1 MYNSGNLKRLGI
13 AMGIFGKKS
22 KINPESFKF
31 NAERKFQSKQ
41 RDDFSPDAFTFRHA
55 NILMTIAMAKS
66 WLGDDECISA
76 TKFYKDLKIDDVPDW
91 VQEIEVHKSL
101 ISTDRYFEKATR
113 IGWSESKIGKKFQE
127 QAERVGALTHLMPCP
142 QDLSQDI
149 LTGNWKLCDGTTL
162 IQMGE
167 VWRDNS
173 NGKEFIYWHIDAL
186 VRTRPPLLKPENDLA
201 IKLFIPY
208 IFQSASYLSESPF
221 PSTPIVMKSR
231 EAQFGFADKKD
242 IPKIAI
248 HTENNCRNFGTTYEG
263 DQMQAIFLW
272 TPQITRYGYIFEEKD
287 ISGTMDEALIT
298 VFDALPKVG
307 DILADGYCNWG
318 PDSELSFQASCFA
331 DCSIFSPE
339 EYAPIFIGEYVPGSL
354 YAELDFR
361 ALHVYNNSYQA
372 LHEGMQVDNAE
383 LVNAG
388 VSGLYDLIN
397 NGFGSSIAH
406 SVNSLIYAQFNN
418 QEAFLVDK
426 SEPGYQDWL
435 HKAKLFLN
443 FVTKLDID
451 FQNANA
457 YSNLAWIHVDEG
469 EYSEAQDCVSAGLRI
484 LESSNPNKSVSLLW
498 AAHPKALLP
507 IKLELM
513 MHQVT
518 IFMEK
523 DKNELAN
530 SLAKEIIQIAKENDY
545 DDGSV
550 LAAGYIL
557 SLSDT
562 GTPRN

>member
-1 MYNSGNLKRLGI
+1 
-13 AMGIFGKKS
+13 MGIFGKKS
-22 KINPESFKF
+22 KIKPEYFKF
-31 NAERKFQSKQ
+31 SSERKFQSKQ
-41 RDDFSPDAFTFRHA
+41 RDEFGPEAFTFRHA
-55 NILMTIAMAKS
+55 NILMTIAMAKN

-76 TKFYKDLKIDDVPDW
+76 TKFYKDLKINDVPDW
-91 VQEIEVHKSL
+91 AEEIEVHKSL
-101 ISTDRYFEKATR
+101 VNTDRYFEKATR

-127 QAERVGALTHLMPCP
+127 QAERVGALTHLMPSP

-149 LTGNWKLCDGTTL
+149 LAGNWKLCDGTTL

-167 VWRDNS
+167 VWKDNS
-173 NGKEFIYWHIDAL
+173 NGQEFIYWHIDAL
-186 VRTRPPLLKPENDLA
+186 VRTRPPILKPENDLA
-201 IKLFIPY
+201 TKLYLPY
-208 IFQSASYLSESPF
+208 LFQSASYLSESPF

-231 EAQFGFADKKD
+231 EAQFGYTDKKD

-272 TPQITRYGYIFEEKD
+272 TPQITRYGYVFEDKD

-331 DCSIFSPE
+331 DRSLFSPE

-372 LHEGMQVDNAE
+372 FYEGMQEDNEE

-388 VSGLYDLIN
+388 MGGFYDLIN
-397 NGFGSSIAH
+397 NGCGSSVGH
-406 SVNSLIYAQFNN
+406 SVNALIFAQFNN
-418 QEAFLVDK
+418 PESFLGEK
-426 SEPGYQDWL
+426 SEPRYQEWL
-435 HKAKLFLN
+435 HDSKMFLK
-443 FVTKLDID
+443 FVTKFDID

-457 YSNLAWIHVDEG
+457 YSNLALIHIDEG
-469 EYSEAQDCVSAGLRI
+469 EFAEAQKCVTAGLHI
-484 LESSNPNKSVSLLW
+484 LETANPNKSVSLLW
-498 AAHPKALLP
+498 ESNPKAILP

-513 MHQVT
+513 MHQVS
-518 IFMEK
+518 IHMEK
-523 DKNELAN
+523 DEKALAN
-530 SLAKEIIQIAKENDY
+530 KLAKEIVRIANENDY
-545 DDGSV
+545 DDGNV
-550 LAAGYIL
+550 LAASYVL
-557 SLSDT
+557 SQSDT
-562 GTPRN
+562 GRPRN

>member
-1 MYNSGNLKRLGI
+1 
-13 AMGIFGKKS
+13 MGIFGKKS
-22 KINPESFKF
+22 KIKPEYFKF
-31 NAERKFQSKQ
+31 SSERKFQSKQ
-41 RDDFSPDAFTFRHA
+41 RDEFGPEAFTFRHA
-55 NILMTIAMAKS
+55 NILMTIAMAKN

-76 TKFYKDLKIDDVPDW
+76 TKFYKDLKINNVPDW
-91 VQEIEVHKSL
+91 AEEIEVHKSL
-101 ISTDRYFEKATR
+101 VNTDRYFEKATR

-127 QAERVGALTHLMPCP
+127 QAERVGALTHLMPSP

-149 LTGNWKLCDGTTL
+149 LAGNWKLCDGTTL

-167 VWRDNS
+167 VWKDNS
-173 NGKEFIYWHIDAL
+173 NGQEFIYWHIDAL
-186 VRTRPPLLKPENDLA
+186 VRTRPPILKPENDLA
-201 IKLFIPY
+201 TKLYLPY
-208 IFQSASYLSESPF
+208 LFQSASYLSESPF

-231 EAQFGFADKKD
+231 EAQFGFADKKH

-331 DCSIFSPE
+331 DRSLFSPE
-339 EYAPIFIGEYVPGSL
+339 EYAPIFIGEYVPGSI

-372 LHEGMQVDNAE
+372 FYEGMQEDNEE

-388 VSGLYDLIN
+388 MGGFYDLIN
-397 NGFGSSIAH
+397 NGCGSSVGH
-406 SVNSLIYAQFNN
+406 SVNALIFAQFNN
-418 QEAFLVDK
+418 PESFLGEK
-426 SEPGYQDWL
+426 SEPRYQEWL
-435 HKAKLFLN
+435 HDSKMFLK
-443 FVTKLDID
+443 FVTKFDID

-457 YSNLAWIHVDEG
+457 YSNLALIHIDEG
-469 EYSEAQDCVSAGLRI
+469 EFAEAQKCVTAGLHI
-484 LESSNPNKSVSLLW
+484 LETANPNKSVSLLW
-498 AAHPKALLP
+498 ESNPKAILP

-513 MHQVT
+513 MHQVS
-518 IFMEK
+518 IHMEK
-523 DKNELAN
+523 DEKALAN
-530 SLAKEIIQIAKENDY
+530 KLAKEIVRIANENDY
-545 DDGSV
+545 DDGNV
-550 LAAGYIL
+550 LAASYVL
-557 SLSDT
+557 SQSDT
-562 GTPRN
+562 GRPRN

>member
-1 MYNSGNLKRLGI
+1 
-13 AMGIFGKKS
+13 MGIFGKKS
-22 KINPESFKF
+22 KIKPEYFKF
-31 NAERKFQSKQ
+31 SSERKFQSKQ
-41 RDDFSPDAFTFRHA
+41 RDEFGPEAFTFRHA
-55 NILMTIAMAKS
+55 NILMTIAMAKN

-76 TKFYKDLKIDDVPDW
+76 TKFYKDLKINDVPDW
-91 VQEIEVHKSL
+91 AEEIEVHKSL
-101 ISTDRYFEKATR
+101 VNTDRYFEKSTR

-127 QAERVGALTHLMPCP
+127 QAERVGALTHLMPSP

-149 LTGNWKLCDGTTL
+149 LAGNWKLCDGTTL

-167 VWRDNS
+167 VWKDNS
-173 NGKEFIYWHIDAL
+173 NGQEFIYWHIDAL
-186 VRTRPPLLKPENDLA
+186 VRTRPPILKPENDLA
-201 IKLFIPY
+201 TKLFLPY
-208 IFQSASYLSESPF
+208 LFQSASYLSESPF

-231 EAQFGFADKKD
+231 EAQFGYADKKD

-331 DCSIFSPE
+331 DRSLFSPE
-339 EYAPIFIGEYVPGSL
+339 EYAPIFIGEYVPGSI

-372 LHEGMQVDNAE
+372 LYEGMQEDNEE

-388 VSGLYDLIN
+388 VGGFYDLIN
-397 NGFGSSIAH
+397 NGCGASVGH
-406 SVNSLIYAQFNN
+406 SVNALIFAQFNN
-418 QEAFLVDK
+418 PESFLGEK
-426 SEPGYQDWL
+426 SEPRYQEWL
-435 HKAKLFLN
+435 RDSKMFLK
-443 FVTKLDID
+443 FVTKFDID

-457 YSNLAWIHVDEG
+457 YSNLALIHIDEG
-469 EYSEAQDCVSAGLRI
+469 EFAEAQKCVTAGLHI
-484 LESSNPNKSVSLLW
+484 LETANPNKSVSLLW
-498 AAHPKALLP
+498 ESNPKAILP

-513 MHQVT
+513 MHQVS
-518 IFMEK
+518 IHMENDEK
-523 DKNELAN
+523 ALAN
-530 SLAKEIIQIAKENDY
+530 KLAKEIVRIANENDY
-545 DDGSV
+545 DDGNV
-550 LAAGYIL
+550 LAASYVL
-557 SLSDT
+557 SQSDT
-562 GTPRN
+562 GKPRN

>member
-1 MYNSGNLKRLGI
+1 
-13 AMGIFGKKS
+13 MGIFGKKS
-22 KINPESFKF
+22 KIKPEYFKF
-31 NAERKFQSKQ
+31 SSERKFQSKQ
-41 RDDFSPDAFTFRHA
+41 RDDFGPEAFTFRHA
-55 NILMTIAMAKS
+55 NILMTIAMAKN

-101 ISTDRYFEKATR
+101 IGTDRYFEKATR

-127 QAERVGALTHLMPCP
+127 QAQRVGALTHLMPCP

-201 IKLFIPY
+201 TKLFIPY

-231 EAQFGFADKKD
+231 EAQFGCADKKD

-318 PDSELSFQASCFA
+318 PDSELSLQASCFA
-331 DCSIFSPE
+331 DRSIFSPE
-339 EYAPIFIGEYVPGSL
+339 EYAPIFIGEYVPGSI

-372 LHEGMQVDNAE
+372 LYEGMQEDNEE

-388 VSGLYDLIN
+388 LSGFYDLMN
-397 NGFGSSIAH
+397 YCCGSSVGH
-406 SVNSLIYAQFNN
+406 SVNALIFAQFNN
-418 QEAFLVDK
+418 PESFLGEK
-426 SEPGYQDWL
+426 SEARYQEWL
-435 HKAKLFLN
+435 HDSKMFLN
-443 FVTKLDID
+443 FVTKFDID

-457 YSNLAWIHVDEG
+457 HSNLASIHIDEG
-469 EYSEAQDCVSAGLRI
+469 EFAEAQKCVTAGLHI
-484 LESSNPNKSVSLLW
+484 LETANPNKSVSLLW
-498 AAHPKALLP
+498 DSNPKAILP

-513 MHQVT
+513 MHQVSLH
-518 IFMEK
+518 MEK
-523 DKNELAN
+523 DEKALAN
-530 SLAKEIIQIAKENDY
+530 KLAKEIVGIANENDY
-545 DDGSV
+545 DDGNV
-550 LAAGYIL
+550 LAASYVL
-557 SLSDT
+557 SQSDT
-562 GTPRN
+562 GKPRN

>member
-1 MYNSGNLKRLGI
+1 
-13 AMGIFGKKS
+13 MGIFSKKS
-22 KINPESFKF
+22 KIKPEYFKF
-31 NAERKFQSKQ
+31 SSERKFQSKQ
-41 RDDFSPDAFTFRHA
+41 RDEFGPEAFTFRHA
-55 NILMTIAMAKS
+55 NILMTIAMAKN

-91 VQEIEVHKSL
+91 AQEIEVHKSL
-101 ISTDRYFEKATR
+101 VNTDRYFEKATR

-127 QAERVGALTHLMPCP
+127 QAERVGALTHLMPSP

-149 LTGNWKLCDGTTL
+149 LAGNWKLCDGTTL

-167 VWRDNS
+167 VWKDNS
-173 NGKEFIYWHIDAL
+173 NGQEFIYWHIDAL
-186 VRTRPPLLKPENDLA
+186 VRTRPPILKPENDLA
-201 IKLFIPY
+201 TKLYLPY
-208 IFQSASYLSESPF
+208 LFQSASYLSESPF

-231 EAQFGFADKKD
+231 EAQFGYTDKKD

-272 TPQITRYGYIFEEKD
+272 TPQITRYGYVFEDKD

-331 DCSIFSPE
+331 DRSLFSPE
-339 EYAPIFIGEYVPGSL
+339 EYAPIFIGEYVPGSI

-372 LHEGMQVDNAE
+372 FYEGMQEDNEE

-388 VSGLYDLIN
+388 MGGFYDLIN
-397 NGFGSSIAH
+397 NGCGSSVGH
-406 SVNSLIYAQFNN
+406 SVNALIFAQFNN
-418 QEAFLVDK
+418 PESFLGEK
-426 SEPGYQDWL
+426 SEPRYQEWL
-435 HKAKLFLN
+435 HDSKMFLK
-443 FVTKLDID
+443 FVTKFDID

-457 YSNLAWIHVDEG
+457 YSNLALIHIDEG
-469 EYSEAQDCVSAGLRI
+469 EFAEAQKCVTAGLHI
-484 LESSNPNKSVSLLW
+484 LETANPNKSVSLLW
-498 AAHPKALLP
+498 ESNPKAILP

-513 MHQVT
+513 MHQVS
-518 IFMEK
+518 IHMEK
-523 DKNELAN
+523 DEKALAN
-530 SLAKEIIQIAKENDY
+530 KLAKEIVSIATENDY
-545 DDGSV
+545 DDGNV
-550 LAAGYIL
+550 LAASYVL
-557 SLSDT
+557 SQSDT
-562 GTPRN
+562 GRPRN

>member
-1 MYNSGNLKRLGI
+1 
-13 AMGIFGKKS
+13 MGIFGKKS

-41 RDDFSPDAFTFRHA
+41 RDEFGPEAFTFRHA
-55 NILMTIAMAKS
+55 NILMTIAMAKN

-76 TKFYKDLKIDDVPDW
+76 TKFYKDLKINDVPDW
-91 VQEIEVHKSL
+91 AEEIEVHKSL
-101 ISTDRYFEKATR
+101 VNTDRYFEKATR

-127 QAERVGALTHLMPCP
+127 QAERVGALTHLMPSP

-149 LTGNWKLCDGTTL
+149 LAGNWKLCDGTTL

-167 VWRDNS
+167 VWKDNS
-173 NGKEFIYWHIDAL
+173 NGQEFIYWHIDAL
-186 VRTRPPLLKPENDLA
+186 VRTRPPILKPENDLA
-201 IKLFIPY
+201 TKLYLPY
-208 IFQSASYLSESPF
+208 LFQSASYLSESPF

-231 EAQFGFADKKD
+231 EAQFGYTDKKD

-272 TPQITRYGYIFEEKD
+272 TPQITRYGYVFEDKD

-331 DCSIFSPE
+331 DRSLFSPE
-339 EYAPIFIGEYVPGSL
+339 EYAPIFIGEYVPGSI

-372 LHEGMQVDNAE
+372 FYEGMQEDNEE

-388 VSGLYDLIN
+388 MGGFYDLIN
-397 NGFGSSIAH
+397 NGCGSSVGH
-406 SVNSLIYAQFNN
+406 SVNALIFAQFNN
-418 QEAFLVDK
+418 PESFLGEK
-426 SEPGYQDWL
+426 SEPRYQEWL
-435 HKAKLFLN
+435 HDSKMFLK
-443 FVTKLDID
+443 FVTKFDID

-457 YSNLAWIHVDEG
+457 YSNLALIHIDEG
-469 EYSEAQDCVSAGLRI
+469 EFAEAQKCVTAGLHI
-484 LESSNPNKSVSLLW
+484 LETANPNKSVSLLW
-498 AAHPKALLP
+498 ESNPKAILP

-513 MHQVT
+513 MHQVS
-518 IFMEK
+518 IHMEK
-523 DKNELAN
+523 DEKALAN
-530 SLAKEIIQIAKENDY
+530 KLAKEIVSIATENDY
-545 DDGSV
+545 DDGNV
-550 LAAGYIL
+550 LAASYVL
-557 SLSDT
+557 SQSDT
-562 GTPRN
+562 GRPRN

>member
-1 MYNSGNLKRLGI
+1 
-13 AMGIFGKKS
+13 MGIFGKKS
-22 KINPESFKF
+22 KIKPEYFKF
-31 NAERKFQSKQ
+31 SSERKFQSKQ
-41 RDDFSPDAFTFRHA
+41 RDEFGPEAFTFRHA
-55 NILMTIAMAKS
+55 NILMTIAMAKN

-91 VQEIEVHKSL
+91 AQEIEVHKSL
-101 ISTDRYFEKATR
+101 VNTDRYFEKATR

-127 QAERVGALTHLMPCP
+127 QAERVGALTHLMPSP

-149 LTGNWKLCDGTTL
+149 LAGNWKLCDGTTL

-167 VWRDNS
+167 VWKDNS
-173 NGKEFIYWHIDAL
+173 NGQEFIYWHIDAL
-186 VRTRPPLLKPENDLA
+186 VRTRPPILKPENDLA
-201 IKLFIPY
+201 TKLYLPY
-208 IFQSASYLSESPF
+208 LFQSASYLSESPF

-231 EAQFGFADKKD
+231 EAQFGYTDKKD

-272 TPQITRYGYIFEEKD
+272 TPQITRYGYVFEDKD

-331 DCSIFSPE
+331 DRSLFSPE
-339 EYAPIFIGEYVPGSL
+339 EYAPIFIGEYVPGSI

-372 LHEGMQVDNAE
+372 FYEGMQEDNEE

-388 VSGLYDLIN
+388 MGGFYDLIN
-397 NGFGSSIAH
+397 NGCGSSVGH
-406 SVNSLIYAQFNN
+406 SVNALIFAQFNN
-418 QEAFLVDK
+418 PESFLGEK
-426 SEPGYQDWL
+426 SEPRYQEWL
-435 HKAKLFLN
+435 HDSKMFLK
-443 FVTKLDID
+443 FVTKFDID

-457 YSNLAWIHVDEG
+457 YSNLALIHIDEG
-469 EYSEAQDCVSAGLRI
+469 EFAEAQKCVTAGLHI
-484 LESSNPNKSVSLLW
+484 LETANPNKSVSLLW
-498 AAHPKALLP
+498 ESNPKAILP

-513 MHQVT
+513 MHQVS
-518 IFMEK
+518 IHMEK
-523 DKNELAN
+523 DEKALAN
-530 SLAKEIIQIAKENDY
+530 KLAKEIVRIANENDY
-545 DDGSV
+545 DDGNV
-550 LAAGYIL
+550 LAASYVL
-557 SLSDT
+557 SQSDT
-562 GTPRN
+562 GRPRN

>member
-13 AMGIFGKKS
+13 TMGIFGKKS

-41 RDDFSPDAFTFRHA
+41 RDEFGPEAFTFRHA
-55 NILMTIAMAKS
+55 NILMTIAMAKN

-76 TKFYKDLKIDDVPDW
+76 TKFYKDLKINDVPDW
-91 VQEIEVHKSL
+91 AEEIEVHKSL
-101 ISTDRYFEKATR
+101 VNTDRYFEKATR

-127 QAERVGALTHLMPCP
+127 QAERVGALTHLMPSP

-149 LTGNWKLCDGTTL
+149 LAGNWKLCDGTTL

-167 VWRDNS
+167 VWKDNS

-186 VRTRPPLLKPENDLA
+186 VRTRPPILKPENDLA
-201 IKLFIPY
+201 TKLYLPY
-208 IFQSASYLSESPF
+208 LFQSASYLSESPF

-231 EAQFGFADKKD
+231 EAQFGYTDKKD

-272 TPQITRYGYIFEEKD
+272 TPQITRYGYVFEEKD
-287 ISGTMDEALIT
+287 IHGTMDEALIT

-331 DCSIFSPE
+331 DRSLFSPE
-339 EYAPIFIGEYVPGSL
+339 EYAPIFIGEYVPGSI

-372 LHEGMQVDNAE
+372 LYEGMQEDNEE

-388 VSGLYDLIN
+388 VGGFYDLIN
-397 NGFGSSIAH
+397 NGCGASVGH
-406 SVNSLIYAQFNN
+406 SVNALIFAQFNN
-418 QEAFLVDK
+418 PESFLGEK
-426 SEPGYQDWL
+426 SEPRYQEWL
-435 HKAKLFLN
+435 HDSKMFLK
-443 FVTKLDID
+443 FVTKFDID

-457 YSNLAWIHVDEG
+457 YSNLALIHIDEG
-469 EYSEAQDCVSAGLRI
+469 EFAEAQKCVTAGLHI
-484 LESSNPNKSVSLLW
+484 LETANPNKSVSLLW
-498 AAHPKALLP
+498 ESNPKAILP

-513 MHQVT
+513 MHQVS
-518 IFMEK
+518 IHMENDEK
-523 DKNELAN
+523 ALAN
-530 SLAKEIIQIAKENDY
+530 KLAKEIVRIANENDY
-545 DDGSV
+545 DDGNV
-550 LAAGYIL
+550 LAASYVL
-557 SLSDT
+557 SQSDT
-562 GTPRN
+562 GRPRN

>member
-1 MYNSGNLKRLGI
+1 
-13 AMGIFGKKS
+13 MGIFSKKS
-22 KINPESFKF
+22 KIKPEYFKF
-31 NAERKFQSKQ
+31 SSERKFQSKQ
-41 RDDFSPDAFTFRHA
+41 RDEFGPEAFTFRHA
-55 NILMTIAMAKS
+55 NILMTIAMAKN

-91 VQEIEVHKSL
+91 AQEIEVHKSL
-101 ISTDRYFEKATR
+101 VNTDRYFEKATR

-127 QAERVGALTHLMPCP
+127 QAERVGALTHLMPSP

-149 LTGNWKLCDGTTL
+149 LAGNWKLCDGTTL

-167 VWRDNS
+167 VWKDNS
-173 NGKEFIYWHIDAL
+173 NGQEFIYWHIDAL
-186 VRTRPPLLKPENDLA
+186 VRTRPPILKPENDLA
-201 IKLFIPY
+201 TKLYLPY
-208 IFQSASYLSESPF
+208 LFQSASYLSESPF

-231 EAQFGFADKKD
+231 EAQFGYTDKKD

-272 TPQITRYGYIFEEKD
+272 TPQITRYGYVFEEKD

-331 DCSIFSPE
+331 DRSLFSPE
-339 EYAPIFIGEYVPGSL
+339 EYAPIFIGEYVPGSI

-372 LHEGMQVDNAE
+372 FYEGMQEDNEE

-388 VSGLYDLIN
+388 MGGFYDLIN
-397 NGFGSSIAH
+397 NGCGSSVGH
-406 SVNSLIYAQFNN
+406 SVNALIFAQFNN
-418 QEAFLVDK
+418 PESFLGEK
-426 SEPGYQDWL
+426 SEPRYQEWL
-435 HKAKLFLN
+435 HDSKMFLK
-443 FVTKLDID
+443 FVTKFDID

-457 YSNLAWIHVDEG
+457 YSNLALIHIDEG
-469 EYSEAQDCVSAGLRI
+469 EFAEAQKCVTAGLHI
-484 LESSNPNKSVSLLW
+484 LETANPNKSVSLLW
-498 AAHPKALLP
+498 ESNPKAILP

-513 MHQVT
+513 MHQVS
-518 IFMEK
+518 IHMEK
-523 DKNELAN
+523 DEKALAN
-530 SLAKEIIQIAKENDY
+530 KLAKEIVSIATENDY
-545 DDGSV
+545 DDGNV
-550 LAAGYIL
+550 LAASYVL
-557 SLSDT
+557 SQSDT
-562 GTPRN
+562 GRPRN

>member
-1 MYNSGNLKRLGI
+1 
-13 AMGIFGKKS
+13 MGIFGKKS
-22 KINPESFKF
+22 KIKPEYFKF
-31 NAERKFQSKQ
+31 SSERKFQSKQ
-41 RDDFSPDAFTFRHA
+41 RDEFGPEAFTFRHA
-55 NILMTIAMAKS
+55 NILMTIAMAKN

-91 VQEIEVHKSL
+91 AQEIEVHKSL
-101 ISTDRYFEKATR
+101 VNTDRYFEKATR

-127 QAERVGALTHLMPCP
+127 QAERVGALTHLMPSP

-149 LTGNWKLCDGTTL
+149 LAGNWKLCDGTTL

-167 VWRDNS
+167 VWKDNS
-173 NGKEFIYWHIDAL
+173 NGQEFIYWHIDAL
-186 VRTRPPLLKPENDLA
+186 VRTRPPILKPENDLA
-201 IKLFIPY
+201 TKLYLPY
-208 IFQSASYLSESPF
+208 LFQSASYLSESPF

-231 EAQFGFADKKD
+231 EAQFGYTDKKD

-272 TPQITRYGYIFEEKD
+272 TPQITRYGYVFEDKD

-331 DCSIFSPE
+331 DRSLFSPE
-339 EYAPIFIGEYVPGSL
+339 EYAPIFIGEYVPGSI

-372 LHEGMQVDNAE
+372 FYEGMQEDNEE

-388 VSGLYDLIN
+388 MGGFYDLIN
-397 NGFGSSIAH
+397 NGCGSSVGH
-406 SVNSLIYAQFNN
+406 SVNALIFAQFNN
-418 QEAFLVDK
+418 PESFLGEK
-426 SEPGYQDWL
+426 SEPRYQEWL
-435 HKAKLFLN
+435 HDSKMFLK
-443 FVTKLDID
+443 FVTKFDID

-457 YSNLAWIHVDEG
+457 YSNLALIHIDEG
-469 EYSEAQDCVSAGLRI
+469 EFADAQKCVTAGLHI
-484 LESSNPNKSVSLLW
+484 LETANPNKSVSLLW
-498 AAHPKALLP
+498 ESNPKAILP

-513 MHQVT
+513 MHQVS
-518 IFMEK
+518 IHMEK
-523 DKNELAN
+523 DEKALAN
-530 SLAKEIIQIAKENDY
+530 KLAKEIVRIANENDY
-545 DDGSV
+545 DDGNV
-550 LAAGYIL
+550 LAASYVL
-557 SLSDT
+557 SQSDT
-562 GTPRN
+562 GRPRN

>member
-13 AMGIFGKKS
+13 TMGIFGKKS

-41 RDDFSPDAFTFRHA
+41 RDEFGPEAFTFRHA
-55 NILMTIAMAKS
+55 NILMTIAMAKN

-76 TKFYKDLKIDDVPDW
+76 TKFYKDLKINDVPDW
-91 VQEIEVHKSL
+91 AEEIEVHKSL
-101 ISTDRYFEKATR
+101 VNTDRYFEKATR

-127 QAERVGALTHLMPCP
+127 QAERVGALTHLMPSP

-149 LTGNWKLCDGTTL
+149 LAGNWKLCDGTTL

-167 VWRDNS
+167 VWKDNS
-173 NGKEFIYWHIDAL
+173 NGQEFIYWHIDAL
-186 VRTRPPLLKPENDLA
+186 VRTRPPILKPENDLA
-201 IKLFIPY
+201 TKLYLPY
-208 IFQSASYLSESPF
+208 LFQSASYLSESPF

-231 EAQFGFADKKD
+231 EAQFGYTDKKD

-272 TPQITRYGYIFEEKD
+272 TPQITRYGYVFEDKD

-331 DCSIFSPE
+331 DRSLFSPE
-339 EYAPIFIGEYVPGSL
+339 EYAPIFIGEYVPGSI

-372 LHEGMQVDNAE
+372 FYEGMQEDNEE

-388 VSGLYDLIN
+388 MGGFYDLIN
-397 NGFGSSIAH
+397 NGCGSSVGH
-406 SVNSLIYAQFNN
+406 SVNALIFAQFNN
-418 QEAFLVDK
+418 PESFLGEK
-426 SEPGYQDWL
+426 SEPRYQEWL
-435 HKAKLFLN
+435 HDSKMFLK
-443 FVTKLDID
+443 FVTKFDID

-457 YSNLAWIHVDEG
+457 YSNLALIHIDEG
-469 EYSEAQDCVSAGLRI
+469 EFAEAQKCVTAGLHI
-484 LESSNPNKSVSLLW
+484 LETANPNKSVSLLW
-498 AAHPKALLP
+498 ESNPKAILP

-513 MHQVT
+513 MHQVS
-518 IFMEK
+518 IHMENDEK
-523 DKNELAN
+523 ALAN
-530 SLAKEIIQIAKENDY
+530 KLAKEIVSIATENDY
-545 DDGSV
+545 DDGNV
-550 LAAGYIL
+550 LAASYVL
-557 SLSDT
+557 SQSDT
-562 GTPRN
+562 GRPRN

>member
-13 AMGIFGKKS
+13 TMGIFGKKS

-41 RDDFSPDAFTFRHA
+41 RDEFGPEAFTFRHA
-55 NILMTIAMAKS
+55 NILMTIAMAKN

-127 QAERVGALTHLMPCP
+127 QAERVGALTHLMPSP

-149 LTGNWKLCDGTTL
+149 LAGNWKLCDGTTL

-167 VWRDNS
+167 VWKDNS
-173 NGKEFIYWHIDAL
+173 NGQEFIYWHIDAL
-186 VRTRPPLLKPENDLA
+186 VRTRPPILKPENDLA
-201 IKLFIPY
+201 TKLYLPY
-208 IFQSASYLSESPF
+208 LFQSASYLSESPF

-231 EAQFGFADKKD
+231 EAQFGYTDKTD

-272 TPQITRYGYIFEEKD
+272 TPQITRYGYVFEDKD

-331 DCSIFSPE
+331 DRSLFSPE
-339 EYAPIFIGEYVPGSL
+339 EYAPIFIGEYVPGSI

-372 LHEGMQVDNAE
+372 FYEGMQEDNEE

-388 VSGLYDLIN
+388 MGGFYDLIN
-397 NGFGSSIAH
+397 NGCGSSVGH
-406 SVNSLIYAQFNN
+406 SVNALIFAQFNN
-418 QEAFLVDK
+418 PESFLGEK
-426 SEPGYQDWL
+426 SEPRYQEWL
-435 HKAKLFLN
+435 HDSKMFLK
-443 FVTKLDID
+443 FVTKFDID

-457 YSNLAWIHVDEG
+457 YSNLALIHIDEG
-469 EYSEAQDCVSAGLRI
+469 EFAEAQKCVTAGLHI
-484 LESSNPNKSVSLLW
+484 LETANPNKSVSLLW
-498 AAHPKALLP
+498 ESNPKAILP

-513 MHQVT
+513 MHQVS
-518 IFMEK
+518 IHMEK
-523 DKNELAN
+523 DEKALAN
-530 SLAKEIIQIAKENDY
+530 KLAKEIVSIATENDY
-545 DDGSV
+545 DDGNV
-550 LAAGYIL
+550 LAASYVL
-557 SLSDT
+557 SQSDT
-562 GTPRN
+562 GRPRN

>member
-1 MYNSGNLKRLGI
+1 
-13 AMGIFGKKS
+13 MGIFGKKS
-22 KINPESFKF
+22 KIKPEYFKF
-31 NAERKFQSKQ
+31 SSERKFQSKQ
-41 RDDFSPDAFTFRHA
+41 RDEFGPEAFTFRHA
-55 NILMTIAMAKS
+55 NILMTIAMAKN

-101 ISTDRYFEKATR
+101 INTDRYFEKATR

-201 IKLFIPY
+201 TKLFIPY

-231 EAQFGFADKKD
+231 EAQFGFADKKH

-331 DCSIFSPE
+331 DRSLFSPE

-372 LHEGMQVDNAE
+372 LYEGMQEDNEE

-388 VSGLYDLIN
+388 VGGFYDLIN
-397 NGFGSSIAH
+397 NGCGASVGH
-406 SVNSLIYAQFNN
+406 SVNALIFAQVNN
-418 QEAFLVDK
+418 PESFLGEK
-426 SEPGYQDWL
+426 SEPRYQEWL
-435 HKAKLFLN
+435 HDSKMFLK
-443 FVTKLDID
+443 FVTKFDID

-457 YSNLAWIHVDEG
+457 YSNLALIHIDEG
-469 EYSEAQDCVSAGLRI
+469 EFADAQKCVTAGLHI
-484 LESSNPNKSVSLLW
+484 LETANPNKSVSLLW
-498 AAHPKALLP
+498 ESNPKAILP

-513 MHQVT
+513 MHQVS
-518 IFMEK
+518 IHMENDEK
-523 DKNELAN
+523 ALAN
-530 SLAKEIIQIAKENDY
+530 KLAKEIVRIANENDY
-545 DDGSV
+545 DDGNV
-550 LAAGYIL
+550 LAASYVL
-557 SLSDT
+557 SQSDT
-562 GTPRN
+562 GRPRN